1 MMQKYITNIQF
12 KLLKCQIKSRINIY
26 IRIIQ
31 KECINTTIF
40 KVILIH
46 FYFNA
51 NTSTIYLYCN
61 KLYYICQKSISH
73 GRIKGKRDNKPK
85 RHISS

>member
-1 MMQKYITNIQF
+1 M
-12 KLLKCQIKSRINIY
+12 KCSLIFY

-46 FYFNA
+46 FYFNT

-73 GRIKGKRDNKPK
+73 G
-85 RHISS
+85 

>member
-1 MMQKYITNIQF
+1 M
-12 KLLKCQIKSRINIY
+12 KCGLIFY
-26 IRIIQ
+26 VRIIQ
-31 KECINTTIF
+31 KECINTTNF

-46 FYFNA
+46 FYFNT
-51 NTSTIYLYCN
+51 NTSTNYLYCN

-73 GRIKGKRDNKPK
+73 GRIKSKRDNKPK